1 MQTELRYDRW
11 FLPLAVPFGLGPQRS
26 TVRIDG
32 NVLHVAMGWGFS
44 ADVPLASITDA
55 KPYSGRVTSWGAH
68 GWRGRWLVNG
78 SSNGLVVLT
87 VEPEVKA
94 KVMGVP
100 VTLRELC
107 VSVTDPDALIAAVTS
122 TATP

>member
-1 MQTELRYDRW
+1 MTTELRYDRW
-11 FLPLAVPFGLGPQRS
+11 FLPFSVPVGLGPQRS

-32 NVLHVAMGWGFS
+32 SVLHVAMGWGFS
-44 ADVPLASITDA
+44 ADIPLASITDA
-55 KPYSGRVTSWGAH
+55 SPYTGRVTAWGAH

-87 VEPEVKA
+87 IESELKA

-100 VTLRELC
+100 VAVRELC
-107 VSVTDPDALIAAVTS
+107 VSVTDPDALIASVT
-122 TATP
+122 AKAG